1 MIPPSPLFLIL
12 FFDHFIFMQEE
23 KSDWQKVDFLLELG
37 EWLFVNE
44 FPVQD
49 AVDQVGGIL

>member
-1 MIPPSPLFLIL
+1 
-12 FFDHFIFMQEE
+12 MQEE